1 MDFYKKN
8 NAPYEEIFNHIA
20 DICNLMRFCFESDN
34 LEEVIKAFNYLRSCE
49 DMTSEI
55 QLPMVLIRKRFSLSG
70 FEYMCLMLA
79 LASALEGKGSP
90 TFFEAAEHYPF
101 FQNAEVFASFS

>member
-34 LEEVIKAFNYLRSCE
+34 LEEVIKAFNYLR
-49 DMTSEI
+49 M
-55 QLPMVLIRKRFSLSG
+55 
-70 FEYMCLMLA
+70 
-79 LASALEGKGSP
+79 
-90 TFFEAAEHYPF
+90 
-101 FQNAEVFASFS
+101 